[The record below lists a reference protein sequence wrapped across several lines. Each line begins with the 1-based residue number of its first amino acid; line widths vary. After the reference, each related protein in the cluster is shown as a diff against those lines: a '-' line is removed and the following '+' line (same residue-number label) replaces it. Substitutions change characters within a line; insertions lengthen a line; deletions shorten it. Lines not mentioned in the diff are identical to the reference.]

1 MSMCND
7 YLSLASSDEEAQQ
20 RALEFEFYASQFDFE
35 SKQENFDVCDFAKE
49 SVAFDL
55 SKEVF

>member
-1 MSMCND
+1 MNSDYGFDEAMFEEYCN
-7 YLSLASSDEEAQQ
+7 
-20 RALEFEFYASQFDFE
+20 FEFHASQFDFE
-35 SKQENFDVCDFAKE
+35 SKQKNFDVCDFAKE